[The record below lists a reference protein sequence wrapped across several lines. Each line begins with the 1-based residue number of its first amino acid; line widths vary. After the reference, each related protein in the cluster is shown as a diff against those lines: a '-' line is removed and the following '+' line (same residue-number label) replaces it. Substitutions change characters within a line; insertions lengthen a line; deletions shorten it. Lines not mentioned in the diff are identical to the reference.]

1 MAIGAF
7 VEGAPADGGEGYSG
21 RVTPFVVLS
30 CVVAGSGGVLF
41 GYDLGISG
49 GLTSMDC
56 FLKRFFPKVYRQ
68 KQDSKVSHYCEF
80 NSELLTVFT
89 SSLYIAGLVA
99 TLAAAT
105 ITRRYGRRTS
115 MLIGGSVFIAGSVFG
130 GAATNIPMLLMNR
143 ILLGIGLGFTNQSYC
158 LLSNLQAFNK

>member
-49 GLTSMDC
+49 SSSRVAPHFARDYFCIGSAVRRSGRCRDLVLVIGPERCMGRALQLAERNFS
-56 FLKRFFPKVYRQ
+56 FSARFGQLHQQ
-68 KQDSKVSHYCEF
+68 K
-80 NSELLTVFT
+80 LLLH
-89 SSLYIAGLVA
+89 SSLWMN
-99 TLAAAT
+99 
-105 ITRRYGRRTS
+105 TRNS
-115 MLIGGSVFIAGSVFG
+115 
-130 GAATNIPMLLMNR
+130 LLY
-143 ILLGIGLGFTNQSYC
+143 S
-158 LLSNLQAFNK
+158 

>member
-1 MAIGAF
+1 MAIGSF

-49 GLTSMDC
+49 GVTSMDS

-68 KQDSKVSHYCEF
+68 KQDSKVSHYCKF
-80 NSELLTVFT
+80 NSELLTVCR
-89 SSLYIAGLVA
+89 SQD
-99 TLAAAT
+99 
-105 ITRRYGRRTS
+105 
-115 MLIGGSVFIAGSVFG
+115 
-130 GAATNIPMLLMNR
+130 LLHE
-143 ILLGIGLGFTNQSYC
+143 
-158 LLSNLQAFNK
+158 